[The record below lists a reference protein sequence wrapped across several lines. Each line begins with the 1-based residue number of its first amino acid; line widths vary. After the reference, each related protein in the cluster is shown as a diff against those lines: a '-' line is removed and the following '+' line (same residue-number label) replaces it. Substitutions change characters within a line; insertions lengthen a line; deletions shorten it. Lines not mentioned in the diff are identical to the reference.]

1 MQGTPQG
8 SPCAL
13 ARKARP
19 AIRIARLAA
28 RLAPRFVLHDC
39 PQLLFVD
46 QISGGPVAHKKMLKP
61 DNVDSK
67 NVDTATAKYLHSIYR
82 YLQKR
87 WTCRYQDAPSIYART
102 PSIYTVSTGIY
113 KNTGIVDTNTAGAHV
128 LCITNRLQHILFLF
142 ASM

>member
-1 MQGTPQG
+1 MPPGITTTLPIRLDLWVRPRGGNAARLALRACPQG

-67 NVDTATAKYLHSIYR
+67 NVDTATAKYLHSVYR
-82 YLQKR
+82 L
-87 WTCRYQDAPSIYART
+87 SLI
-102 PSIYTVSTGIY
+102 
-113 KNTGIVDTNTAGAHV
+113 
-128 LCITNRLQHILFLF
+128 HI
-142 ASM
+142 